1 MPTKAQLA
9 QQARRAHREWLVS
22 QDLLEQQARTAQL
35 APRELL
41 AHKDRKA
48 SQALRVQQAQQA
60 QLALWPSTRPTPRH
74 RLAALPRA
82 ASTTHLQASSRSV

>member
-1 MPTKAQLA
+1 M
-9 QQARRAHREWLVS
+9 RREWLAL

-48 SQALRVQQAQQA
+48 LQALRVQQAQQA
-60 QLALWPSTRPTPRH
+60 QVAVASPLCRARST
-74 RLAALPRA
+74 
-82 ASTTHLQASSRSV
+82 ASLLTR